1 MSLKEALLETFN
13 TNFVA
18 YLHSHIAHVNVMGRN
33 FMSDH
38 KLLGKI
44 YEDLQDE
51 IDTLAELLRTLDEFM
66 PHDLRSIMD
75 GSNILD
81 YPVVGDSEDLL
92 QGVYSD
98 LNDLKDSY
106 KVTQSAADNE
116 GHTEISNYA
125 QERILAIGK
134 FQWMIR
140 STIGNYVNEPKDFD
154 IFEDTEI
161 E

>member
-44 YEDLQDE
+44 YEDLQGE
-51 IDTLAELLRTLDEFM
+51 IDKIAELLRTLDEFM
-66 PHDLRSIMD
+66 PHDLRSILS
-75 GSNILD
+75 GSSISD
-81 YPVVGDSEDLL
+81 YPVVGESEDLL
-92 QGVYSD
+92 QGVYTD
-98 LNDLKDSY
+98 LTDLCNSY
-106 KVTQSAADNE
+106 KATQAAADDE
-116 GHTEISNYA
+116 GHSEISNYA
-125 QERILAIGK
+125 QDRILAIGK

-140 STIGNYVNEPKDFD
+140 STIGNYVEEPEEFD
-154 IFEDTEI
+154 VFNALEI